1 MGQRLTITESERN
14 RIKSLYEQGL
24 GKGQVQPQY
33 SMIGKTVNLYND
45 PENKNIFMANKKI
58 VSIVKDKNDPSG
70 TSWSVKLEGVAYT
83 FQFKCDSDSLFQ
95 PHYNVNFY
103 STQLINDLK
112 KQFCGKSSG
121 GASVPNADYTQS
133 SSAPSDM
140 A

>member
-1 MGQRLTITESERN
+1 MGQRLIISESEKN
-14 RIKSLYEQGL
+14 RIKGLYEQGSP
-24 GKGQVQPQY
+24 KGQFQPQY

-58 VSIVKDKNDPSG
+58 VSIVKDKYDPSG
-70 TSWSVKLEGVAYT
+70 TSWNVKLEGVAYT

-121 GASVPNADYTQS
+121 GASVPNADYTQT
-133 SSAPSDM
+133 SSASSDM
-140 A
+140 V